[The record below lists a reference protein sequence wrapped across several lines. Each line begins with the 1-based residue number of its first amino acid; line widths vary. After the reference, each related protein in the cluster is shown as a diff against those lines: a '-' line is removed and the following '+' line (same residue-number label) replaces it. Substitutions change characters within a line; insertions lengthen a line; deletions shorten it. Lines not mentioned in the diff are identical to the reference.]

1 MSDNNYPA
9 LNPESFN
16 AAYQRLESIANKLR
30 ANESKLDI
38 DSLLPDVQAAM
49 AAYEIC
55 KQRLAAVG
63 LALNEQ
69 LGDAAQE

>member
-1 MSDNNYPA
+1 MSENTYPA

-16 AAYQRLESIANKLR
+16 AAYQRLETIANKLR
-30 ANESKLDI
+30 ASESKLDI

-49 AAYEIC
+49 AAYDIC

-63 LALNEQ
+63 LALDEQ
-69 LGDAAQE
+69 LGDTPD

>member
-1 MSDNNYPA
+1 MSETNYPN

-16 AAYQRLESIANKLR
+16 VAYQRLETIANKLR

-69 LGDAAQE
+69 LGDTAEE

>member
-1 MSDNNYPA
+1 MSDNTYPA

-16 AAYQRLESIANKLR
+16 AAYQRLETIANKLR
-30 ANESKLDI
+30 ASESKLDI

-49 AAYEIC
+49 AAYDIC

-63 LALNEQ
+63 LALDEQ
-69 LGDAAQE
+69 LGDTPE